1 MFRHIFREHGI
12 KLFDVTMRNWLK
24 SVKGVIPLETKKN
37 MTVDMLKRRRP
48 DSMEIGALVSPN
60 VMPQMST
67 SIELFKYANQCIS
80 NIKELDTKLFMLVPP
95 RFDKLCQ
102 AHELGVRHVSIMSS
116 ASDHFQMKNVRHSTT
131 QTLTAV
137 TNSLRLLRF
146 DSVKVYLSCVD
157 QCPVLGGGRLHAYQI
172 ADSVLDYLTIPQVSE
187 ICLSDTIGTLTAIK
201 LAEILEE
208 VAAAGVSMN
217 KISLHL
223 HVKKD
228 NVRNTTAMMYVAS
241 IAGIKKLDVSDTT
254 IGGCNMTMDASQMHG
269 NLTYDV
275 LRDSIEKYTIMRM
288 DCFESYLKN

>member
-1 MFRHIFREHGI
+1 MFRHIFKEHGI
-12 KLFDVTMRNWLK
+12 KLFDVTMRNGLQ
-24 SVKGVIPLETKKN
+24 SVRGVIPLETKKN
-37 MTVDMLKRRRP
+37 MTVDLLKRRRP

-67 SIELFKYANQCIS
+67 SIELFKYANHYIS

-116 ASDHFQMKNVRHSTT
+116 ASDDFQMKNVRHSTT

-157 QCPVLGGGRLHAYQI
+157 QCPVLGGRLHAYQI

-187 ICLSDTIGTLTAIK
+187 ICLSDTMGTLTAIK

-223 HVKKD
+223 HVNKD

-241 IAGIKKLDVSDTT
+241 IAGIKKLDVSDTST
-254 IGGCNMTMDASQMHG
+254 GGYNMTMNASQSHG

-275 LRDSIEKYTIMRM
+275 LMSTIEKYTIMRM
-288 DCFESYLKN
+288 DSFESYLEN